1 MCTRQRSSQATPCL
15 KRHDRAQTSQHHNYM
30 APTIPTM
37 MVTLH
42 EASFRT
48 PGSRFS
54 KRHPCVVPSTKAM
67 QKTSKNSCNSRH
79 KDVTQTSLKSIENTV
94 LHQPTL
100 YPINSPAKPQ
110 REKHRRANDLN
121 IPIPLYVQTM
131 FLHLEAAF
139 RTQRFVLLA
148 AIVSCNAFSMN
159 CVDKVLCV
167 VQNMFCTQPKMKPR
181 SVSYL
186 TCVPV

>member
-79 KDVTQTSLKSIENTV
+79 KDVTQTSLLHAVSITPEVPKIHRKHSTAPANPVSNQQSREATTREAQTSQRPKYTYPTV
-94 LHQPTL
+94 CTDNVSPLRGGLQNPTF
-100 YPINSPAKPQ
+100 
-110 REKHRRANDLN
+110 RA
-121 IPIPLYVQTM
+121 
-131 FLHLEAAF
+131 A
-139 RTQRFVLLA
+139 
-148 AIVSCNAFSMN
+148 C
-159 CVDKVLCV
+159 
-167 VQNMFCTQPKMKPR
+167 
-181 SVSYL
+181 SYS
-186 TCVPV
+186 